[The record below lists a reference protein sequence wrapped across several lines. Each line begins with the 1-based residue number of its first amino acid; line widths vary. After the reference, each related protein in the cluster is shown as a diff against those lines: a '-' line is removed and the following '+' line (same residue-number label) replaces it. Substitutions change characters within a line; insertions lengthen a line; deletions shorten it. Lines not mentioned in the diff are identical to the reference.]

1 MSYSIVVSCVAHP
14 KYKALQPPRVP
25 CKDCQ
30 KLYALRWEIADVSS
44 LYNKGSRPI
53 ARGVD
58 GLPVDLQPRDFR
70 GGTVLTPYIIK
81 GLG

>member
-1 MSYSIVVSCVAHP
+1 MSFQIVVSCVNHP
-14 KYKALQPPRVP
+14 TYKALQPPRVE
-25 CKDCQ
+25 CEDCA
-30 KLYALRWEIADVSS
+30 KLYRLRQEIQDVSG

-53 ARGVD
+53 D
-58 GLPVDLQPRDFR
+58 KSMENLQPRDFR